1 MADVLVIAA
10 TLMAWWSLIP
20 QIRRLIK
27 TRDPSGVSSSWPG
40 IGLVTNAGWTGY
52 LIDQELWAAVPS
64 VVVMTVA
71 YSLVLWALFVTG
83 ARPWRGIIAGVV
95 WTITLVVAGL
105 AAGWSGVG
113 TTLAWSYLIQLAPA
127 VTAAYTTRRPSG
139 ISPVTWV
146 SIVIEA
152 ALWGGYGYLNG
163 DGPVVTYSVIGVAAG
178 SAILFRYRYAVR
190 AASTGAAGRSTTKQV

>member
-1 MADVLVIAA
+1 MADILVIAA

-20 QIRRLIK
+20 QIRRLVA

-52 LIDQELWAAVPS
+52 LLHQGLWAAVPS

-71 YSLVLWALFVTG
+71 YSLVLWALFATG
-83 ARPWRGIIAGVV
+83 ARPWRGILAGATWAV
-95 WTITLVVAGL
+95 TLVVV
-105 AAGWSGVG
+105 AALGGWPGVG
-113 TTLAWSYLIQLAPA
+113 NTLAWSYVIQLAPA
-127 VTAAYTTRRPSG
+127 VTAAYSTDRPSG

-146 SIVIEA
+146 SIMIEA

-163 DGPVVTYSVIGVAAG
+163 DRPVVTYSVIGVAAG
-178 SAILFRYRYAVR
+178 TAILLRYRYAVR
-190 AASTGAAGRSTTKQV
+190 AASTEAAGRSTTKHV